1 MIDHF
6 EATGG
11 SVLPSLLLQCAQAT
25 KEALGPAAMS
35 VSLSKEA
42 QAKAQENINSA
53 GDNIY
58 NKSMAEVRLTR
69 LEKEGREAG
78 TRFQTA
84 QDHLAKVREN
94 VAEKVG
100 LQLVT
105 DAQRYLT
112 AMDKSIAAER
122 EKYLE
127 LIKTAAQI
135 ANGTAPVEAGEIVEV
150 VVAGSLTRARVEEVP
165 PPTAGAAAGDAVVR
179 VSPWKVVNFVNQ
191 KYEEGYDTSAKEIL
205 SLPRRDV
212 YGKGGKISQT
222 ITEATLARISNAAQG
237 DPAAIRK
244 LMEDPSTLEFLLA
257 LYADARVA
265 RTEMVPLG
273 QEVVSAVGE
282 DVVTAIVPACKG
294 VERASVKATEKYSGK
309 FALLTD
315 LSRMTF
321 DCATITA
328 ALGVLRHLGAH
339 KKWTIARVKDRL
351 MLAYDASPTG
361 GYRDMLL
368 NAVHVD
374 TGHIVEVQIT
384 LRPLL
389 EIKTSGG
396 HAVYKLARLLEL
408 NAAETTEFSGETDE
422 TTVQQIGKGL
432 IRDVRL
438 SGVAISPEVREGL
451 LSERGLLSPAC
462 AVVELVVQNTTLQG
476 GGAIFEGW
484 SIDRAVPRLMVEG
497 LRGSNLKNLAIQNA
511 GLVGEIPVWLLELC
525 VNLEKISLCRNKG
538 LVGRLPPQL
547 GLLRRLKTLL
557 LYGCSFTGAIPAELG
572 DLENLQVLTFAE
584 NQLSGAIPAALGR
597 LQNLQELHL
606 FQNQLE
612 TPKGAPLFQDQ
623 HMHYP
628 DTEATANFLRCLRQ

>member
-1 MIDHF
+1 M
-6 EATGG
+6 
-11 SVLPSLLLQCAQAT
+11 LPSLLLQCAQAT

-42 QAKAQENINSA
+42 QAKAQENVNSA

-179 VSPWKVVNFVNQ
+179 VSPWKVVGIVNQ
-191 KYEEGYDTSAKEIL
+191 KYEEGYDTRQKEIL

-294 VERASVKATEKYSGK
+294 VGRASVKATEKYSGK

-408 NAAETTEFSGETDE
+408 NAAETTEFSGEADE

-438 SGVAISPEVREGL
+438 SGVAISSAVREGL
-451 LSERGLLSPAC
+451 LSKRGLLSPAC
-462 AVVELVVQNTTLQG
+462 AVVKLVVQDTTLQG

-484 SIDRAVPRLMVEG
+484 SMDRAVPRLMVEG
-497 LRGSNLKNLAIQNA
+497 LRGSNLKYLAIQNV

-525 VNLEKISLCRNKG
+525 VNLEVLGFSCNKR

-547 GLLRRLKTLL
+547 GLLRRLKRLY

-572 DLENLQVLTFAE
+572 DLENLQVLQLSE

-597 LQNLQELHL
+597 LQNLQKLGLHE
-606 FQNQLE
+606 NQLE
-612 TPKGAPLFQDQ
+612 TPKGAPLSAKGNMAYSDA
-623 HMHYP
+623 
-628 DTEATANFLRCLRQ
+628 EATANFLRCLRQ